1 MNNLPF
7 FNVQGQNPFE
17 SEEFSKTG
25 SHLLESA
32 FNFDCSARHGK
43 LLLFLIQ
50 LFLRNQLEDL
60 KFDKALSVIRDL
72 TPIFTYFTFKDM
84 GQITSTYFFLS
95 LIKPL
100 SVGVYS

>member
-1 MNNLPF
+1 MFRGKIPLNLRNFPKQDPISLNLPSILIVPPGMVSCHCF
-7 FNVQGQNPFE
+7 
-17 SEEFSKTG
+17 
-25 SHLLESA
+25 
-32 FNFDCSARHGK
+32 

-84 GQITSTYFFLS
+84 GQITSAYFFLS